1 MLFIFNGTFS
11 HYTPVTADIFAKT
24 LTKVST
30 KLGFPGIKPHN
41 FKHGILT
48 TLFEAVEQDLETV
61 SQRMYLAV
69 ADHKPDYSQEYIVPD
84 LRFIDRKL
92 KRIRASSL
100 NVFVADHTSQFV
112 RVKGLLKRIFPKR
125 LPNTHQIFLP
135 ITTQGTTRA
144 SHMLFVRLWCA
155 SMLEFPFRICNN
167 CERNFC
173 KHDKCIQKKKPNPY
187 INIRA
192 LRRTRSKKARPTTA
206 GNPPPPTRPPRGNGQ
221 RRPGDGFFF
230 PLSDLGLAD
239 DDCAHLSCKV
249 EPTGLVPTTGT

>member
-1 MLFIFNGTFS
+1 MSVFENPKDQIRFLRQIMSDLSVFAILMIPHTKPGRKRAVCVSHFHIFNSPLLCPICNLVVYLVHRIGLVERSLTQHDMLFIFDGTFS

-155 SMLEFPFRICNN
+155 SMLEFPIRICNN

-173 KHDKCIQKKKPNPY
+173 
-187 INIRA
+187 
-192 LRRTRSKKARPTTA
+192 
-206 GNPPPPTRPPRGNGQ
+206 
-221 RRPGDGFFF
+221 
-230 PLSDLGLAD
+230 
-239 DDCAHLSCKV
+239 
-249 EPTGLVPTTGT
+249 